1 MASASPLELLERLR
15 ASASAV
21 SQVAESISPEKAAE
35 NDEDLKKHV
44 AADSLPA
51 EAAPGQAVA
60 VSPGAPAKLETVEA
74 AAEAMAEAEAMAAA
88 EAEENE
94 AMRSLFPP
102 ESFETPDR
110 PTKRRRRRLSEA
122 PKKKP
127 AGAEA

>member
-94 AMRSLFPP
+94 ARGPGFRPSPLRRQTGPP
-102 ESFETPDR
+102 SGGV
-110 PTKRRRRRLSEA
+110 A
-122 PKKKP
+122 V
-127 AGAEA
+127 

>member
-51 EAAPGQAVA
+51 GSGARTSGRSVA
-60 VSPGAPAKLETVEA
+60 WGAGKA
-74 AAEAMAEAEAMAAA
+74 
-88 EAEENE
+88 
-94 AMRSLFPP
+94 
-102 ESFETPDR
+102 
-110 PTKRRRRRLSEA
+110 
-122 PKKKP
+122 
-127 AGAEA
+127 